1 MALSGAP
8 KTVAIL
14 EARTGAH
21 LAELISRQGAV
32 PLLAPA
38 LEEVPDV
45 DPAAVATL
53 LEDWL
58 SLKEYR

>member
-1 MALSGAP
+1 MATPAA

-21 LAELISRQGAV
+21 LAELIARQGAV

-38 LEEVPDV
+38 LEELADV
-45 DPAAVATL
+45 MISRAERKITNKNVHVRIL
-53 LEDWL
+53 L
-58 SLKEYR
+58 